1 MRHPAIVRRQVDQLN
16 PHMVAQHGEV
26 IARLLAARGV
36 NTPQDGDLSL
46 QSLAHFQSLKGID
59 AGAELLQQALL
70 EQWSVLIVGD
80 FDVDGATSTALAV
93 QGLKA
98 FGFQQ
103 VDYLVPNRFS
113 YGYGLTPGLVG
124 EAAKLNPNLI
134 ITVDNGIAAV
144 DGVQAAQA
152 LGIKVLV
159 TDHHL
164 PGDQL
169 PEAQAIVNPNQPGC
183 QFPSKAACGCAVMFY
198 LLSAFRARLKAAN
211 DPRWQVNMGQFLDLL
226 ALATVADVVP
236 LDHNNRIMVAA
247 GIQRIRKGQARPG
260 IMALIEVA
268 GRQYQRIEAAD
279 FGFALGPRINAAG
292 RLDDMSIG
300 IECLLT
306 ENAATARELA
316 TLLDSFNRD
325 RRSIEQSMH
334 DDALQA
340 LQAIKLDEQP
350 TGVVLF
356 EPSWHQGV
364 VGILA
369 SRIKERLH
377 RPVIAFA
384 MNDEQ
389 TELKGS
395 GRSIPG
401 LHLRDMLDLLDK
413 RYPNLISKFGGH
425 AMAAGLTIAADNI
438 QAFRQAFNHVI
449 ETQIDA
455 NLLNPEL
462 LTDGSLPA
470 SLRTIEFCYQ
480 LKTFGPYGQ
489 KFPEPCFDDYFTIIQ
504 QRIVGEKHLKLLLQ
518 DEAGQ
523 TIDAIAFNVDLDI
536 WPNQARQAHVVY
548 QLDANHFRGN
558 TSLQLMVQYIEPK

>member
-1 MRHPAIVRRQVDQLN
+1 MRHPAIVRRQPENVSSDMIAL
-16 PHMVAQHGEV
+16 HGEV
-26 IARLLAARGV
+26 IARMLASRGV
-36 NTPQDGDLSL
+36 QSPSDGDLSL
-46 QSLAHFQSLKGID
+46 QSLAHFQTLKGID
-59 AGAELLQQALL
+59 AGAELLQQALI

-93 QGLKA
+93 QGLQA
-98 FGFQQ
+98 FGFNR

-124 EAAKLNPNLI
+124 EAAKLKPDLI

-144 DGVQAAQA
+144 DGVAAA
-152 LGIKVLV
+152 HAHGIKVLV

-164 PGDQL
+164 PGDDI
-169 PEAQAIVNPNQPGC
+169 PDAEAIVNPNQPGC

-198 LLSAFRARLKAAN
+198 LLSALRAKLKAQN
-211 DPRWQVNMGQFLDLL
+211 DPRWQINMGQFLDLL

-236 LDHNNRIMVAA
+236 LDHNNRILVAA

-306 ENAATARELA
+306 TNAATARELA
-316 TLLDSFNRD
+316 TTLDSFNRD
-325 RRSIEQSMH
+325 RRTIEQSMH

-384 MNDEQ
+384 VNDEGN
-389 TELKGS
+389 ELKGS

-401 LHLRDMLDLLDK
+401 LHMRDMLDLLDK
-413 RYPNLISKFGGH
+413 RYPKLISKFGGH
-425 AMAAGLTIAADNI
+425 AMAAGLSIPIDNV
-438 QAFRQAFNHVI
+438 QAFKQAFNQII
-449 ETQIDA
+449 EQEVDQ
-455 NLLNPEL
+455 NLLDPEL
-462 LTDGSLPA
+462 LTDGSLPTN
-470 SLRTIEFCYQ
+470 LRNIEFCYQ
-480 LKTFGPYGQ
+480 LKTYGPFGQ
-489 KFPEPCFDDYFTIIQ
+489 KFPEPCFDDYFSIVQ
-504 QRIVGEKHLKLLLQ
+504 QRIVGEKHLKLMLQ

-523 TIDAIAFNVDLDI
+523 TIDAIAFNVDLDV

-548 QLDANHFRGN
+548 QLDVNHFRGN
-558 TSLQLMVQYIEPK
+558 TSLQLMVQHIEPK